1 MLTTMKAIRTKHAR
15 NATRTQREQSARLS
29 QAQDE
34 ERRRIA
40 RELHDSTGQDLAILT
55 MNLGS
60 LRVKAEQV
68 DPTISSLAANCEDLA
83 RHISTEIRTIS
94 YLLHPPMLDQMG
106 LVSALDWFIE
116 GFKNKTHIDVTLDLP
131 STLGR
136 LPRDIETAMFR
147 IVQEALTNIHR
158 HSGSSTVTI
167 SLQSYGQALLLRIKD
182 EGKGISKEAL
192 FKIGRGLSVGV
203 GLRGM
208 RERVK
213 DLGGHMEI
221 RSPGRGTELKFV
233 IPVSSDPELSDS

>member
-1 MLTTMKAIRTKHAR
+1 MKPIRAKHPR
-15 NATRTQREQSARLS
+15 NSAQSRREQSARLS

-40 RELHDSTGQDLAILT
+40 RELHDSTGQDLAVLT

-68 DPTISSLAANCEDLA
+68 DPSISNLAADCEDLA
-83 RHISTEIRTIS
+83 RHISTELRTIS

-106 LVSALDWFIE
+106 LASALDWFIE
-116 GFKNKTHIDVTLDLP
+116 GFKIKTDIDVALDLP
-131 STLGR
+131 GNLER
-136 LPRDIETAMFR
+136 LPREIETAMFR

-158 HSGSSTVTI
+158 HSGSSTATI
-167 SLQSYGQALLLRIKD
+167 SLQPHPQDILLRIKD
-182 EGKGISKEAL
+182 EGKGIPKQAL
-192 FKIGRGLSVGV
+192 HKIGRGLSVGV

-221 RSPGRGTELKFV
+221 SSPGKGTELKFV
-233 IPVSSDPELSDS
+233 IPVSWDLESSRS